1 MITELQHCVSWSTQV
16 NSQFFW
22 STADIKKPSKI
33 PSSAYETTGSP
44 MGALLKTYQNM
55 WSLPTINLDHV
66 LRVSP
71 WVPHIYVNVYP
82 REILSLINNALH
94 FDG

>member
-1 MITELQHCVSWSTQV
+1 MV
-16 NSQFFW
+16 
-22 STADIKKPSKI
+22 
-33 PSSAYETTGSP
+33 
-44 MGALLKTYQNM
+44 ALLKTYQNM
-55 WSLPTINLDHV
+55 WSLPTIFLDHV

-94 FDG
+94 FC

>member
-1 MITELQHCVSWSTQV
+1 MFHGQLKSTPNFSGQLL
-16 NSQFFW
+16 
-22 STADIKKPSKI
+22 ILKKPSKI

>member
-1 MITELQHCVSWSTQV
+1 
-16 NSQFFW
+16 
-22 STADIKKPSKI
+22 
-33 PSSAYETTGSP
+33 